1 MNLQYIFPTIL
12 IVLNIGAA
20 VFCGIAKDLRMVIY
34 WTAAAVL
41 NASVTFGG

>member
-1 MNLQYIFPTIL
+1 MKAQYIFPTAL

-20 VFCGIAKDLRMVIY
+20 VLCTVNRDYQKAIY

-41 NASVTFGG
+41 NACVTF